1 MQLIGASNAALNQQ
15 KVFSSRGLIISVTLD
30 FTRFH
35 INGTPVVHRYTVIDC
50 HDKTYV
56 SIKNK
61 TYQNAYFLDVNQ
73 NLWDAKLIRTFFYM
87 K

>member
-1 MQLIGASNAALNQQ
+1 MLALNQQ

-30 FTRFH
+30 FTL
-35 INGTPVVHRYTVIDC
+35 TVHRYTVIDC

-73 NLWDAKLIRTFFYM
+73 NLGDAKLIRTFFYM